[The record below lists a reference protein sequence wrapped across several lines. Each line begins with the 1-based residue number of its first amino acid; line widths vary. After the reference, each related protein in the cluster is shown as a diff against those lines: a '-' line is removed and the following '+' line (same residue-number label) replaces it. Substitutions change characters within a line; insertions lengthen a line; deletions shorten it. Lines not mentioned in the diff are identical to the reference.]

1 MKNTKFNT
9 TYILLAVFVMV
20 EVFMPELALA
30 QGTNDMKG
38 HFSTFL
44 TNPFFK
50 GAIDLGLIIF
60 AGYQWFMYFAD
71 FDPSSAFKKVI
82 VPAGI
87 TFLAFQ
93 WTDVLRWVQLI
104 Q

>member
-9 TYILLAVFVMV
+9 TYVLLAVFVMV
-20 EVFMPELALA
+20 AAFMPEIAMA
-30 QGTNDMKG
+30 QGNDMKG
-38 HFSTFL
+38 NFASLL
-44 TNPFFK
+44 TNPLFK

-104 Q
+104 

>member
-1 MKNTKFNT
+1 MENKKMNWISILTVA
-9 TYILLAVFVMV
+9 YVALLA
-20 EVFMPELALA
+20 FMPEVAMA
-30 QGTNDMKG
+30 QGNDMKG
-38 HFSTFL
+38 NFATFL
-44 TNPFFK
+44 SNPLFK

-71 FDPSSAFKKVI
+71 FDPASAFKKVI

-93 WTDVLRWVQLI
+93 WTDVLKWVQI
-104 Q
+104 I